1 MWWADFMSSSY
12 LRRETIRASSF
23 FFSPPPPSLRS
34 NLYPRPARGGLNKP
48 AEAQCVHQL
57 SLSLLRWSSWELL
70 ERGNEWNIID
80 KLSIM

>member
-34 NLYPRPARGGLNKP
+34 NLYPRPARGGLSKP
-48 AEAQCVHQL
+48 AEAQSLPAL
-57 SLSLLRWSSWELL
+57 SPLRSDGAL
-70 ERGNEWNIID
+70 GNCSNAGT
-80 KLSIM
+80 SGA